1 MNRKSTQTY
10 LMASGLVAS
19 GAALAVVIAAIVLW
33 RAPEEADP
41 AGEVELAI
49 QNRDDISRYLP
60 FDGDKAYQHLVD
72 VCEFGPRPSG
82 SEGMRK
88 QQQYIE
94 RHFTELGAT
103 VFYQRMERIR
113 HPETGAAV
121 PLANMIVRWH
131 PEKKQRIVLCCHY
144 DTRPYPDEDP
154 VNPRGTFIG
163 ANDGASG
170 VALLMELGRHMTDLK
185 SSYGVDFV
193 FFDAEE
199 FIFDRRRDEY
209 FLGST
214 HFAVTYRDNPPA
226 FTYRWGVLVDMVADK
241 DLQIYQERNSVAW
254 RDTRPLV
261 HEIWRTASR
270 LGVHEF
276 INRQRHTVN
285 DDHVPLRNIGGIPTC
300 DIIDFDY
307 PNPRVGNT
315 YWHTEQDIPEN
326 CSGLSLAK
334 VGKVLLT
341 WLEETP

>member
-1 MNRKSTQTY
+1 MNGKSGLTY
-10 LMASGLVAS
+10 LLAS

-33 RAPEEADP
+33 RAPEEAEPNGD
-41 AGEVELAI
+41 VELAI

-60 FDGDKAYQHLVD
+60 FDGDKSYQHLLN

-88 QQQYIE
+88 QQEYLE
-94 RHFTELGAT
+94 RHFTALGGQ
-103 VFYQRMERIR
+103 VEYQRMERIR
-113 HPETGAAV
+113 HPETGEAV
-121 PLANMIVRWH
+121 PLANLIVRWH
-131 PEKKQRIVLCCHY
+131 PEKKRRILLCCHY

-163 ANDGASG
+163 ANDGGSG
-170 VALLMELGRHMTDLK
+170 VALLAEMGRHMPGLK
-185 SSYGVDFV
+185 SNYGVDFV

-214 HFAVTYRDNPPA
+214 HFAVDYRDNPPA
-226 FTYRWGVLVDMVADK
+226 HTYRWGVLVDMVADK
-241 DLQIYQERNSVAW
+241 DLQIYQERNSLSW

-270 LGVHEF
+270 LGIHEF
-276 INRQRHTVN
+276 INRPRHTVS

-307 PNPRVGNT
+307 PNPRVGNI

-341 WLEETP
+341 WLAETP